1 MSTTAAATG
10 KLVRLDE
17 IVPISWSGGEQG
29 RFLLRAEDTDN
40 RFSYYQ
46 VIVPAGEG
54 TVTHLHE
61 AMDETFHV
69 VDGEFEITVGDQVH
83 HATAGTL
90 VYGARGIAHAFRNI
104 GDRPGTLL
112 CITAPGGIE
121 IFFEELSELLH
132 EDPPAEPVRLR
143 ELAARHRIVTFP
155 DGRPSAGDN

>member
-1 MSTTAAATG
+1 MSATATG

-29 RFLLRAEDTDN
+29 RFLLRAEDTDD

-69 VDGEFEITVGDQVH
+69 IDGEFEITVGDQVH

-90 VYGARGIAHAFRNI
+90 VYGARGIAHAFCNI
-104 GDRPGTLL
+104 GERPGTLL
-112 CITAPGGIE
+112 CITTPGGIE
-121 IFFEELSELLH
+121 VFFEELSELLH
-132 EDPPAEPVRLR
+132 EDPPAERARLS
-143 ELAARHRIVTFP
+143 ELATRHRIVTF
-155 DGRPSAGDN
+155 SGDQTSDDDN